1 MRFGTTLATSLA
13 GLTLLV
19 ATSAHGQAASDAPP
33 VANVPPM
40 QCEKPGNPPLDQAQ
54 MLRFGK
60 RVDEYKLCV
69 NEYARTMGA
78 KGNEYADIARVYTN
92 AANGAVDQ
100 YNEYVKDLNEKTNK
114 K

>member
-1 MRFGTTLATSLA
+1 MKFGTTLAASMA
-13 GLTLLV
+13 GLAMLV
-19 ATSAHGQAASDAPP
+19 VASAHGQGAPAAPAMPTI
-33 VANVPPM
+33 PPM
-40 QCEKPGNPPLDQAQ
+40 QCEKPGNPPLDQQQ

-69 NEYARTMGA
+69 NEYARQMGT
-78 KGNEYADIARVYTN
+78 KGNEYADIARAYTN

-100 YNEYVKDLNEKTNK
+100 YNEYVKDLNEKTSK

>member
-1 MRFGTTLATSLA
+1 MRFGSILAPALTMLLATA
-13 GLTLLV
+13 
-19 ATSAHGQAASDAPP
+19 AHGQAAPAPLPPP
-33 VANVPPM
+33 VIPPM

-69 NEYARTMGA
+69 NEYARQMGA

-100 YNEYVKDLNEKTNK
+100 YNEYVKDLNEKTSK